1 MSVEIDWQTLL
12 EDSEELNNKVRGWLD
27 RQFKSLELPPYI
39 KDLSVTSFDLGD
51 QAPAVTIKHIGD
63 PFDEFYDD
71 DNEEVYDSG
80 SDTAIDE
87 SHLSGTVPETFSFS
101 SAGEVQSRRTSRA
114 LNPEEARRERDNSDG
129 YLHYFLPHL
138 RSSMLTSIRSPVYS
152 PVPNRTSTPLSS
164 SVASPVDDETSSNQ
178 STKPSTSD
186 ETTPEPPSGSQRDD
200 DDIQLFLEI
209 SYTGNMK
216 LGLVATLLL
225 NYPSP
230 NFISLPLKL
239 TVTGLQV
246 HVLAVLAIIKGKFH
260 FSVISDCQMAS
271 ADSDQLV
278 PKDTIDIIQNVK
290 IGSEI
295 GDESSGS
302 VLRNVGK
309 VEAFLLEKIRD
320 LIRDELAWPGWITVE
335 T

>member
-12 EDSEELNNKVRGWLD
+12 EDSDELNDNIRGWLD
-27 RQFKSLELPPYI
+27 KQFKSLELPPYI

-63 PFDEFYDD
+63 PFDEFYE
-71 DNEEVYDSG
+71 NDSEAYG
-80 SDTAIDE
+80 SDSDTAIDE
-87 SHLSGTVPETFSFS
+87 SHASGSVPETFSFS
-101 SAGEVQSRRTSRA
+101 SSGEVQSRRTSRA
-114 LNPEEARRERDNSDG
+114 LNPEEARRERDHSEG

-138 RSSMLTSIRSPVYS
+138 RPSMLTSIRSPVYS

-164 SVASPVDDETSSNQ
+164 SLTSPVDESS
-178 STKPSTSD
+178 STNFTNASSED
-186 ETTPEPPSGSQRDD
+186 TTPEPSSESRRDD

-278 PKDTIDIIQNVK
+278 PKDTIDIIQNVR

-302 VLRNVGK
+302 VLRNVDK
-309 VEAFLLEKIRD
+309 VEAFLLDKIRD
-320 LIRDELAWPGWITVE
+320 LIRDELAWPGWITIE